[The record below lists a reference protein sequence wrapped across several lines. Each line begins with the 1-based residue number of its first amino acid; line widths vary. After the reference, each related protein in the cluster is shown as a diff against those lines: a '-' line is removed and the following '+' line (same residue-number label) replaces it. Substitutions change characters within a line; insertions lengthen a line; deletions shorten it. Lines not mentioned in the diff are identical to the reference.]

1 MYGEVNSV
9 QVFPVIC
16 NFILMCITNLDE
28 FQLIATFFNEN
39 YMWDDQERQ
48 GKEVKEYYVGGRGG
62 M

>member
-1 MYGEVNSV
+1 
-9 QVFPVIC
+9 
-16 NFILMCITNLDE
+16 MCITNLDE